1 MLPLLYE
8 PTSQDLSTNSLKFI
22 GRITKCEKCIVSE
35 QLNGNY
41 QLTATF
47 APTDGLVDQIQNQ
60 NYLQVK
66 ANPFDDPQFFEI
78 YNVGIDEIGRV
89 SVTARHIKHSAYNNL
104 VLTDVYD
111 PLVAKTPLQHWNYLK
126 DEGRITLTNFTF
138 NSNVTKSLKIKSGY
152 ESSNTVG
159 GLFEEFVSA
168 FGGEYHYNNFTVEL
182 LKNRGSK
189 KNYVLRW
196 DKNIASP
203 NLSLDTASI
212 YSHYVASG
220 KVTAINDG
228 MGSRQSVTLFTDLY
242 AISNSTSKIK
252 RIYNWDA
259 TSQMEVKEVHV
270 NPGNYNAPLAELR
283 TLAANFDAESIL
295 QIHDSANLKVNF
307 RPALDEMS
315 AVGMGDTVDVEL
327 KGGRTVEA
335 KIIATSFNCLSER
348 WESIELGHEKLK
360 LADYIA
366 R

>member
-8 PTSQDLSTNSLKFI
+8 PTSQDLSANSLKFI

-35 QLNGNY
+35 QLNGEY
-41 QLTATF
+41 QLSAAF
-47 APTDGLVDQIQNQ
+47 SPTDELIDEIQNQ
-60 NYLQVK
+60 RYILAK

-78 YNVGIDEIGRV
+78 YNVSIDEIGRV
-89 SVTARHIKHSAYNNL
+89 NVNGRHIKHSAYNNL
-104 VLTDVYD
+104 CLTDVYD
-111 PLVAKTPLQHWNYLK
+111 NPVAKTPQNHWDYLK
-126 DEGRITLTNFTF
+126 SEDRITLSNFAF
-138 NSNVTKSLKIKSGY
+138 NSNVTKLLKIKSGY

-159 GLFEEFVSA
+159 ELFEEFVSV

-196 DKNIASP
+196 NKNIASP
-203 NLSLDTASI
+203 SLTLDTASI

-228 MGSRQSVTLFTDLY
+228 MGTRQAVTLFTDLY

-270 NPGNYNAPLAELR
+270 NPGNYNAALAELR
-283 TLAANFDAESIL
+283 TLAVNFDAESIL
-295 QIHDSANLKVNF
+295 QISDSANLKVNF

-335 KIIATSFNCLSER
+335 KIIATSFNSLSER

>member
-8 PTSQDLSTNSLKFI
+8 TTSQDLSANSMKYL
-22 GRITKCEKCIVSE
+22 GRLTKCEKCVVSE
-35 QLNGNY
+35 QLNGEY
-41 QLTATF
+41 QLSASF
-47 APTDGLVDQIQNQ
+47 SPTDELIDEIQNQ
-60 NYLQVK
+60 RYILAK

-78 YNVGIDEIGRV
+78 YENDVDGIGRV
-89 SVTARHIKHSAYNNL
+89 SVNARHIKHSAYNNL
-104 VLTDVYD
+104 CLTDIYD
-111 PLVAKTPLQHWNYLK
+111 NPVAKTPQQHWNYLK
-126 DEGRITLTNFTF
+126 SEGRITLADFSFSSPITTA
-138 NSNVTKSLKIKSGY
+138 LKISSGY
-152 ESSNTVG
+152 DSSNTVG
-159 GLFEEFVSA
+159 GLFEEFVNV
-168 FGGEYHYNNFTVEL
+168 FGGEYHYNNFSVEFL
-182 LKNRGSK
+182 QNRGSRK
-189 KNYVLRW
+189 YYVLRW
-196 DKNIASP
+196 NKNIATP
-203 NLSLDTASI
+203 NLSLTTASI

-228 MGSRQSVTLFTDLY
+228 MGTRQAVTLFTDLY

-252 RIYNWDA
+252 RIYNWDV

-283 TLAANFDAESIL
+283 TLAVNFDAESIL
-295 QIHDSANLKVNF
+295 QISDSANLKVNF

-335 KIIATSFNCLSER
+335 KIIATSFNSLSER

-366 R
+366 K

>member
-8 PTSQDLSTNSLKFI
+8 PINQDLSENNLKFI
-22 GRITKCEKCIVSE
+22 GRLTKCQKCIVNE
-35 QLNGNY
+35 QLNGDY
-41 QLTATF
+41 QLSATF
-47 APTDGLVDQIQNQ
+47 APTDEFIDQIQNQ

-66 ANPFDDPQFFEI
+66 ANPFDDPQYFEI
-78 YNVGIDEIGRV
+78 YQTNIDGEGRA

-104 VLTDVYD
+104 VLTDVYN
-111 PLVAKTPLQHWNYLK
+111 PLVAKTPQQHWDYLK
-126 DEGRITLTNFTF
+126 SNARITLENFTF
-138 NSNVTKSLKIKSGY
+138 YSPITNALKIVSGY

-159 GLFEEFVSA
+159 GLFEEFASV
-168 FGGEYHYNNFTVEL
+168 FGGEYHYDNFTVNFL
-182 LKNRGSK
+182 QNRGSK
-189 KNYVLRW
+189 KNYILRW
-196 DKNIASP
+196 NKNIASP
-203 NLSLDTASI
+203 SLTLDTASI

-228 MGSRQSVTLFTDLY
+228 LGTRREVTLFTELY

-270 NPGNYNAPLAELR
+270 NPGNYNAPLADLR
-283 TLAANFDAESIL
+283 TLATIFDAESIL
-295 QIHDSANLKVNF
+295 QISDSANLKVNF
-307 RPALDEMS
+307 QPALDEMS

-335 KIIATSFNCLSER
+335 KIISTSFNSLSER

-366 R
+366 K

>member
-8 PTSQDLSTNSLKFI
+8 PTSQDLSANSLKFI

-35 QLNGNY
+35 QLNGEY
-41 QLTATF
+41 QLSATF
-47 APTDGLVDQIQNQ
+47 APTDGFVDQIQNQ
-60 NYLQVK
+60 NYLQAK

-78 YNVGIDEIGRV
+78 YQTSIDGEGRV

-104 VLTDVYD
+104 CLTDLYD
-111 PLVAKTPLQHWNYLK
+111 KPVAKTPQQHWDYLK
-126 DEGRITLTNFTF
+126 NEGRITLTNFTF
-138 NSNVTKSLKIKSGY
+138 NSSITNALKIVSGY

-159 GLFEEFVSA
+159 GLFEEFASV
-168 FGGEYHYNNFTVEL
+168 FGGEYHYDNFTVNFL
-182 LKNRGSK
+182 QNRGSK

-196 DKNIASP
+196 NKNIASP
-203 NLSLDTASI
+203 SLTLDTASI

-220 KVTAINDG
+220 KITAINTVFNT
-228 MGSRQSVTLFTDLY
+228 RQGVTLFTEPFLI
-242 AISNSTSKIK
+242 ANSTSKVK

-259 TSQMEVKEVHV
+259 TSQMEIKEVEV
-270 NPGNYNAPLAELR
+270 PQNNYSAPRTELR